1 MKIEELI
8 QKYQEHIKDLV
19 EKRVKNDEKGYT
31 WLYKGLQFAEK
42 LGLEGFRTFFD
53 RKDLNN
59 EYKKRF
65 EQKEPKGKKAHAWF
79 QQEINL
85 IYSFHKC
92 FALRNRTRLQS
103 YRDDLA
109 QKGARNKASINNAI
123 GKFLAYK
130 DFAEKD

>member
-8 QKYQEHIKDLV
+8 QKYQEHVTDLV
-19 EKRVKNDEKGYT
+19 EKRVNNDEKGYT

-53 RKDLNN
+53 RKELNQ
-59 EYKKRF
+59 EYKKIF
-65 EQKEPKGKKAHAWF
+65 ENEDAKTKKASAWL

-123 GKFLAYK
+123 GKFLGYRNIAK
-130 DFAEKD
+130 K